1 MVGRLPGTT
10 EIVTTDSRHQTPPV
24 LLSMADVL
32 TRLTSENTKTWGSL
46 STSQLQLVRLARRT
60 LYELRLAVATRQL
73 RS

>member
-1 MVGRLPGTT
+1 
-10 EIVTTDSRHQTPPV
+10 
-24 LLSMADVL
+24 MADVL